1 MSLQFIMG
9 NSGAGKSRYAYEKIL
24 AEAARHPE
32 KNYLIVV
39 PEQFTMQT
47 QKELVWLHPSG
58 GILNI
63 DILSFQRLAYR
74 IFEETGGSLYPLLEE
89 TGKSLVVKRV
99 AQEKK
104 KELTILGSTLKRT
117 GAVSQMKSLISE
129 LKQYQIAPSELDAW
143 AEETGEKKLLAAKLK
158 DTGVIY
164 RAFEEYLENR
174 YVTAEDVLE
183 VVAGKLEESSL
194 IRNSEVLVDGFTGFT
209 PVQIGVLG
217 KLFRLCAKVYV
228 TIIMDERED
237 PYKKAIPHQ
246 LFAMSRQ
253 LVQQLMKAADE
264 AGCPVEPEIW
274 VRRSGH
280 GRFQPGST
288 MDQLEQRLFR
298 YGKRGFSGNGIE
310 KRPESGTEAKT
321 GNPAA
326 GYEAKQQGIYISVA
340 PNPRAELEETV
351 RLIRR
356 MVREEG
362 MRYQDFAVLTG
373 DLSVYG
379 TYAREIFE
387 KCGVPYFVDE
397 KHSVLMNPF
406 VEFLRAAIEMVVQS
420 FSYES
425 VFRYLRCGLSSL
437 NREET
442 DAMENYVIAL
452 GIRGLK
458 AYGETWTRGYR
469 GIKPDEVPQ
478 RNLLRE
484 KFYAEVQ
491 PFAERMKKK
500 DATVRERTEAL
511 YALAV
516 QNQMQEKLEER
527 RQQFEQ
533 QGQEAFAKEYSQ
545 IYGIVMELLDK
556 IVEVLGDEKMTLAEY
571 QEILE
576 AGFAEASVGIIPPT
590 ADQVLI
596 GDNERS
602 RLKDIRVLFFVGV
615 NDGLIPRHDA
625 GGGILSEYDREELE
639 RADAKL
645 SPTARET
652 MYQQKFHLYRNL
664 TKPSERLYL
673 SFAKAGASGEAQ
685 NPSYLINE
693 IRKLFPEILVRDIEK
708 KEQPEERLEM
718 PRSGEALFLEELGK
732 AAEGEID
739 PLFEELYRWY
749 AAHPEAGI
757 PAETYRK
764 AAFLR
769 CA

>member
-1 MSLQFIMG
+1 
-9 NSGAGKSRYAYEKIL
+9 
-24 AEAARHPE
+24 
-32 KNYLIVV
+32 
-39 PEQFTMQT
+39 
-47 QKELVWLHPSG
+47 
-58 GILNI
+58 
-63 DILSFQRLAYR
+63 
-74 IFEETGGSLYPLLEE
+74 
-89 TGKSLVVKRV
+89 
-99 AQEKK
+99 
-104 KELTILGSTLKRT
+104 
-117 GAVSQMKSLISE
+117 
-129 LKQYQIAPSELDAW
+129 
-143 AEETGEKKLLAAKLK
+143 
-158 DTGVIY
+158 
-164 RAFEEYLENR
+164 
-174 YVTAEDVLE
+174 
-183 VVAGKLEESSL
+183 
-194 IRNSEVLVDGFTGFT
+194 
-209 PVQIGVLG
+209 
-217 KLFRLCAKVYV
+217 
-228 TIIMDERED
+228 
-237 PYKKAIPHQ
+237 
-246 LFAMSRQ
+246 
-253 LVQQLMKAADE
+253 
-264 AGCPVEPEIW
+264 
-274 VRRSGH
+274 
-280 GRFQPGST
+280 
-288 MDQLEQRLFR
+288 
-298 YGKRGFSGNGIE
+298 
-310 KRPESGTEAKT
+310 
-321 GNPAA
+321 
-326 GYEAKQQGIYISVA
+326 
-340 PNPRAELEETV
+340 
-351 RLIRR
+351 
-356 MVREEG
+356 

-373 DLSVYG
+373 DLSIYG

-387 KCGVPYFVDE
+387 KCGIPYFVDE

-437 NREET
+437 NRAET
-442 DAMENYVIAL
+442 DAMENYVLAL

-458 AYGETWTRGYR
+458 AYAETWTRGYR
-469 GIKPDEVPQ
+469 SIKPDEVPQ

-484 KFYAEVQ
+484 KFYEEVQ
-491 PFAERMKKK
+491 PFAEQMKKK

-511 YALAV
+511 YALVV
-516 QNQMQEKLEER
+516 QNQVQEKLEER
-527 RQQFEQ
+527 RCQFEQ

-708 KEQPEERLEM
+708 EENPEEKLEM

-732 AAEGEID
+732 AAEGEMN

-757 PAETYRK
+757 PGSVRK
-764 AAFLR
+764 YW
-769 CA
+769 